1 MTLPEDAV
9 VSLTTNLHSLT
20 MQLTKG
26 DTDEAQ
32 LTSYPASTTPTES
45 GAATPLTSYPASSVS
60 RPSSSSSALSLATSS
75 DDQPKPLLPGAPVS
89 PLFEIR
95 DTPTAGRAVFAS
107 RDVETGTLLWR
118 AEDLTLSALLRE
130 YRREVCGQCFAYDY
144 GRDLPVR
151 DPAAGFVFCSEGC
164 RDTWR
169 REAGELG
176 LRAWTAVEALVKKRS
191 KDDDKMV
198 ELDAARPDVEA
209 IKQAWGEA
217 SSQAELIRAAR
228 MAEQPRQD
236 EPTPRI
242 TKQHRK
248 AIQKALQAPVA
259 ADVLGFCAGG
269 VLARHGAAPGRW
281 EAVLSL
287 AVDETP
293 YLSAEDLGS
302 HVQTYLQLLAVLPA
316 ELLPLTTPE
325 TLMTLTSRDNHNAF
339 GIRSLEDEG
348 SEFFGY
354 GCWPSAS
361 YFNHS
366 CGPNVFKKRDGRVWE
381 FRAGKDIAEGEEINI
396 TYLGGD
402 EQGMSREERRALLR
416 RNWGFDCG
424 CKRCQEL

>member
-1 MTLPEDAV
+1 MALSEDAV
-9 VSLTTNLHSLT
+9 VSLTANLHALT
-20 MQLTKG
+20 IQLTKG
-26 DTDEAQ
+26 DTDDAQ
-32 LTSYPASTTPTES
+32 LTSYPASTTTES
-45 GAATPLTSYPASSVS
+45 GAATPLTSYPASSAS
-60 RPSSSSSALSLATSS
+60 RPSSSSSAPSLTASPL
-75 DDQPKPLLPGAPVS
+75 DQPKQLLPGAPVS

-107 RDVETGTLLWR
+107 QNVEAGALLWR
-118 AEDLTLSALLRE
+118 AEDLTLSVLLRE

-144 GRDLPVR
+144 GRDLPFR
-151 DPAAGFVFCSEGC
+151 DPAVGFVFCSQGC

-169 REAGELG
+169 REAGDLG
-176 LRAWTAVEALVKKRS
+176 LRAWTAVESLVKKRS
-191 KDDDKMV
+191 REEDNMV
-198 ELDAARPDVEA
+198 DIDAPKPDEGA
-209 IKQAWGEA
+209 IKQAWIEA
-217 SSQAELIRAAR
+217 ETQAELIRAAR
-228 MAEQPRQD
+228 MAEQPRGD
-236 EPTPRI
+236 EQTPRI

-248 AIQKALQAPVA
+248 AVQKALQAPIA
-259 ADVLGFCAGG
+259 TDVLAFCAGG
-269 VLARHGAAPGRW
+269 VLARHGTAPGRW

-293 YLSAEDLGS
+293 YISFKDLDA

-316 ELLPLTTPE
+316 ELLPQTTPE
-325 TLMTLTSRDNHNAF
+325 TLRTLTSRDNHNAF

-366 CGPNVFKKRDGRVWE
+366 CGPNVFKKRDSRVWE
-381 FRAGKDIAEGEEINI
+381 FRAGKDIAKGGEINI

-402 EQGMSREERRALLR
+402 EQSMSRDERRALLR